1 MAKLVHGQP
10 WGALAAYQR
19 VMNHQNLTTPDVEA
33 LLELVI
39 VHEGDS
45 REQRKGRELLF
56 MWIWRELE
64 PGTDRYM

>member
-1 MAKLVHGQP
+1 V
-10 WGALAAYQR
+10 GALAAYQR
-19 VMNHQNLTTPDVEA
+19 VMNHQDLTNADVEA

-45 REQRKGRELLF
+45 QEQRKGRELLF

-64 PGTDRYM
+64 PGTGQYM